1 MTEHYDCELCNFSTN
16 SAESF
21 SEHLRKHSKS
31 ELLKLYQLTKLSIED
46 PEKYEELMWEM
57 LKLECESS
65 NRRRNH

>member
-1 MTEHYDCELCNFSTN
+1 MVEYYICELCNFSTN

-31 ELLKLYQLTKLSIED
+31 ELLKLYELTKLSIEN
-46 PEKYEELMWEM
+46 PEKYEELMLEM
-57 LKLECESS
+57 FKIECESS